1 MSKYKIMISDSLD
14 VSAKTILESKA
25 EVMDR
30 AGISA
35 EEILSEIKEYDAL
48 IVRGRTK
55 VTKDL
60 FNAATQLK
68 VVGRAGV
75 GVDNIDLAAA
85 KEKGIIVVN
94 SPTATSNAVAEHTLS
109 LMLALVRKVPQGDAS
124 IKAGKWEKKAL
135 QGIELSGKTLGII
148 GMGRIGARVAEI
160 AKIFDMQIIG
170 YDPFLSDET
179 IQARFAEPVK
189 LEHIFEHSDLISLH
203 LPLTPETKNLLDD
216 EAFSRMKNGVRLI
229 CAARGGI
236 INEVALLEA
245 LNSGKIA
252 GAALDVFANEPP
264 GLTDLVSHRNVV
276 ATPHIGA
283 QTAEAQ
289 VRAAKDIAEEILN
302 ALEDKPLRW
311 QVA

>member
-14 VSAKTILESKA
+14 QSARAILDHKA
-25 EVMDR
+25 DVVDR

-35 EEILSEIKEYDAL
+35 EDILKEIGEYNAL

-55 VTKDL
+55 VTKEL
-60 FNAATQLK
+60 LSAASELK

-85 KEKGIIVVN
+85 KENGIKVVN
-94 SPTATSNAVAEHTLS
+94 SPTATSNAVAEHTIA
-109 LMLALVRKVPQGDAS
+109 LMLALIRNVTLGDS
-124 IKAGKWEKKAL
+124 GIKAGNWEKKAL

-160 AKIFDMQIIG
+160 AKIFNMQIIG
-170 YDPFLSDET
+170 YDPFLSDEIISERNAKPT
-179 IQARFAEPVK
+179 EMDQ
-189 LEHIFEHSDLISLH
+189 LFEQSDLISLH
-203 LPLTPETKNLLDD
+203 LPLTKDTENLLNDTTF
-216 EAFSRMKNGVRLI
+216 EKMKKGVRLI

-236 INEVALLEA
+236 INENALVNA
-245 LNSGKIA
+245 LNSGKVA
-252 GAALDVFANEPP
+252 GAALDVVENEPP
-264 GLTDLVSHRNVV
+264 GLTDLVTHKNVV

-311 QVA
+311 QIV